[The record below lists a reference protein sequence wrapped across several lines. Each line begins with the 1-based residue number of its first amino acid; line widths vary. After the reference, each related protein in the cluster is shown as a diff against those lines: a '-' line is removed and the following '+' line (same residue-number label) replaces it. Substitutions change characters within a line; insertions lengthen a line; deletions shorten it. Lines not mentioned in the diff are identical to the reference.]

1 MNNLINILRN
11 PGNPIALF
19 ILYLIIS
26 GNYIGELLGC
36 RLQETFSEIA
46 YVKHI
51 IAFLSLYYFVNL
63 TTSEDLDPVK
73 VLIKSA
79 AMYSVFIISRNVSF
93 GYTLIYLL
101 CMIVIKFLE
110 DYKTFHYKSVTEE
123 EDNKNLEKIENI
135 QQLLTGVIYL
145 VIFVG
150 FLRYTLE
157 HRRNIKKWSWITYF
171 LGPDIKG
178 CKSLSDN
185 ATLKN
190 VKWF

>member
-1 MNNLINILRN
+1 MN

-36 RLQETFSEIA
+36 RLQEAFSEIA

-63 TTSEDLDPVK
+63 TTPEDLDPVK

-79 AMYSVFIISRNVSF
+79 AMYSVFIVSRNVSL
-93 GYTLIYLL
+93 GYTLIFLL
-101 CMIVIKFLE
+101 CMILIKFME

-123 EDNKNLEKIENI
+123 EDSVNVERIEKT
-135 QQLLTGVIYL
+135 QQLLTGVVYL
-145 VIFVG
+145 VILVG
-150 FLRYTLE
+150 FLKYTLE
-157 HRRNIKKWSWITYF
+157 HRKNIKKWSWKTYI
-171 LGPDIKG
+171 LGADI
-178 CKSLSDN
+178 
-185 ATLKN
+185 A
-190 VKWF
+190 